1 MTTFGVDFQLHLQDS
16 STEEENI
23 PHIITS
29 CIDEI
34 DQRGKQARTVEDY
47 LIYRP
52 LRTSVIVNLHEMAFS
67 FAPTV
72 TQFAC
77 TIVYMFN
84 LSRNVITRG

>member
-34 DQRGKQARTVEDY
+34 DQRGKQRSTVEVS
-47 LIYRP
+47 L
-52 LRTSVIVNLHEMAFS
+52 LSTGLGALLLLFTSMKSPFHSYQM
-67 FAPTV
+67 V
-72 TQFAC
+72 THIAY
-77 TIVYMFN
+77 T
-84 LSRNVITRG
+84 L

>member
-34 DQRGKQARTVEDY
+34 DQRGKQTRTVKES
-47 LIYRP
+47 LSSTGP
-52 LRTSVIVNLHEMAFS
+52 GALLLLFTSMKSPSHSYQM
-67 FAPTV
+67 V
-72 TQFAC
+72 TQIAY
-77 TIVYMFN
+77 TM
-84 LSRNVITRG
+84 